1 MSGMLDSTLAFFLR
15 GMKLR
20 SRELKSGEALK
31 AAAELSHFFA
41 VELNYKGT
49 PVRLIVA
56 SSAAP
61 DGLELNPRSETR
73 ELSAPLAS
81 VVDR

>member
-1 MSGMLDSTLAFFLR
+1 MMDSMLGYFLR
-15 GMKLR
+15 GLKLR
-20 SRELKSGEALK
+20 SRELKADEALK

-41 VELNYKGT
+41 VELHYKGT

-81 VVDR
+81 VGER